1 MKGTRKK
8 YDAKF
13 KAKVAIEAIRE
24 RETLNELAAKYG
36 VSPVMISRWKK
47 EFIENSA
54 AAFETPKLDDEAI
67 QKQKD
72 RYLRKIGDLE
82 MQLDFAKRVSKELG
96 IEIPADD

>member
-1 MKGTRKK
+1 MKKSRKK

-13 KAKVAIEAIRE
+13 KAKVAIEAIKE
-24 RETLNELAAKYG
+24 RETLNELSSKYG

-54 AAFETPKLDDEAI
+54 AAFETPKIDDETI

-82 MQLDFAKRVSKELG
+82 MQLDFAGAFNRLRS
-96 IEIPADD
+96 A